1 MTPIV
6 QASAALA
13 ESLFDDPFYWAITD
27 GFGED
32 HPTRK
37 LALRRYFHYSLEEA
51 GRTGRVVLAPDPNLG
66 ATAWLLPRSTEVEAA
81 ESAAKSQSLGDALGS
96 RGKENYYRIVRYMAP
111 LAAEVIPAGAW
122 YLSIIGILPSAQG
135 QGLGAALLSETLAEA
150 SRVKAVCYLETFTP
164 RNLRFY
170 ERMGFRQ
177 VAQHLEPT
185 TNKEY
190 VVMRRD

>member
-27 GFGED
+27 GLGED
-32 HPTRK
+32 HPARK
-37 LALRRYFHYSLEEA
+37 LRLRRYFQYSLEEA
-51 GRTGRVVLAPDPNLG
+51 KRTGRCVIASDPKLG
-66 ATAWLLPRSTEVEAA
+66 ATAWLLPRTAEVDAA
-81 ESAAKSQSLGDALGS
+81 ETAAKSQFLGDALGS
-96 RGKENYYRIVRYMAP
+96 RGRENYYRIVRYMAP
-111 LAAEVIPAGAW
+111 LAAKVIPAGAW
-122 YLSIIGILPSAQG
+122 YLSIIGVLPSAQG
-135 QGLGAALLSETLAEA
+135 QGLGAALLAETLAEA
-150 SRVKAVCYLETFTP
+150 SRLNAVCYLETFSP

-170 ERMGFRQ
+170 QRMDFRR

-190 VVMRRD
+190 VVMRRG